1 MFKWVVASYEIKFA
15 NCGEIIT
22 VLKKA
27 LEMGKKDVRVY
38 GEEIINFIVGEKA
51 KVQVFVD
58 LREIVVVKK
67 NSKIR
72 IPTYAHIIAK
82 KVGGCPEM
90 VLLGILAK
98 LGIVELPHA
107 IAVAYSKGYLNALAT
122 KRGYDY
128 ARILINHDK

>member
-1 MFKWVVASYEIKFA
+1 MIPSYEIRFA

-22 VLKKA
+22 MLKKA
-27 LEMGKKDVRVY
+27 LEMGKKEVRVQ
-38 GEEIINFIVGEKA
+38 GEGFINFKVGEKA

-58 LREIVVVKK
+58 MHEIVVVRK

-72 IPTYAHIIAK
+72 IPTYAPIIAK
-82 KVGGCPEM
+82 KVGGCPDM

-98 LGIVELPHA
+98 LGIVELSHA
-107 IAVAYSKGYLNALAT
+107 MAVAYSKGYLHALAT

-128 ARILINHDK
+128 ARFLISHDK